1 MDTALYNNL
10 FKEVSKREEVRFMDY
25 SEAFPTSEPQCSNR
39 CFQFGHWAGKCPF
52 NVRNANNCKPKQQGR
67 VKPSKTLS
75 PDAPVFTNGLSL
87 QPGKRSRQCL
97 KGRDAATKYP
107 RPVLTSPQVTLA
119 YAALSR
125 GLCSTVQPETSTS
138 WDVMIQVH
146 PEAQLQ
152 TQNMNM
158 MGDDPEDQAEAA
170 WSQENTWL
178 GRLEQ
183 IWSDPGVDHYSRVSA
198 WSSWV
203 RLLVEFN
210 RPEEW
215 LYSAAQGA

>member
-1 MDTALYNNL
+1 MLTNTVPVNMVPILDDTVVVCAARCNL
-10 FKEVSKREEVRFMDY
+10 
-25 SEAFPTSEPQCSNR
+25 
-39 CFQFGHWAGKCPF
+39 
-52 NVRNANNCKPKQQGR
+52 
-67 VKPSKTLS
+67 
-75 PDAPVFTNGLSL
+75 
-87 QPGKRSRQCL
+87 
-97 KGRDAATKYP
+97 
-107 RPVLTSPQVTLA
+107 RPP
-119 YAALSR
+119 
-125 GLCSTVQPETSTS
+125 
-138 WDVMIQVH
+138 QVH

-158 MGDDPEDQAEAA
+158 MGDDPGDQAEAA
-170 WSQENTWL
+170 WSQENAWL